1 MTHQDQTI
9 TALLANIERAD
20 AKHKPLTD
28 SMLALGPLTAEY
40 FEAMDEIQARDE
52 FGTYRE
58 LIDLATVCV
67 RRCKAILE
75 QRAAEGHTVAG
86 GE

>member
-1 MTHQDQTI
+1 MTPQDQTI

-20 AKHKPLTD
+20 AKH
-28 SMLALGPLTAEY
+28 GPLLTNTSCLGALHLELTEVAAE
-40 FEAMDEIQARDE
+40 MQARDE

-75 QRAAEGHTVAG
+75 QRAAEGYTVAG